1 MDEKGNIISKKD
13 NIEHDM
19 NSGLFANQGD
29 IEEDDSKEPPKKD
42 FNDIS
47 EYKPT
52 GKLVYNPEI
61 LEKIERRVSFK

>member
-1 MDEKGNIISKKD
+1 MDEKGNIISQKD
-13 NIEHDM
+13 NVEQDM

-29 IEEDDSKEPPKKD
+29 IEEDDSKESPKKE